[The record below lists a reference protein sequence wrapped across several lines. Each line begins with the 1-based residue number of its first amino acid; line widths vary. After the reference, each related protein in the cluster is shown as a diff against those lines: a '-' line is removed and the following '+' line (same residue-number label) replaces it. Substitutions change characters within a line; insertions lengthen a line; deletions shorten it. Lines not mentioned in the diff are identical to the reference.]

1 MSISCRL
8 LFRGFL
14 ACLLPILSLGAQGV
28 ERDTARLHD
37 LVVTATRT
45 PTSAAVPA
53 ATTVLRGDE
62 LRARGVHLVQ
72 DALRE
77 VPGVVLVQSG
87 SYGAVTSLFLRGG
100 ESDYV
105 KVLLD
110 GVPLNLPGGSLNLAD
125 LTTDDLDRI
134 EIVRGPVSVL
144 YGADAMSGVIQ
155 LFTRS
160 GGRRTSG
167 SMAYR
172 GGTFG
177 ASDIAGHLAGGTS
190 NTTLSLS
197 ASRTASNGTYSF
209 NSRYVN
215 RGGSARLDWGDDA
228 RGRVALTVRGEEVS
242 AGYPTDFAGVPRD
255 HNQQTTERRLSL
267 GLMGTRPFGATVT
280 GTVQGFAARLRAG
293 ATNRPDTPAD
303 TIGYGFDSDRQD
315 ITWRRGLD
323 ARIDVRRSALATFSL
338 GGGVEREEI
347 DAEGRVTQN
356 FGGGIVEDRT
366 VFAAQR
372 TTRHLDAQVITTLR
386 RSLTLQAGAR
396 ADANSAFGTFVTW
409 RAGASLQLAPATRI
423 WGAVGTA
430 FKAPT
435 FAELFADDPFEIGNP
450 ALRPERTRNAELAL
464 AQRLG
469 QRASL
474 EVTAFNQRFRD
485 LIQYVGAA
493 PGEPTYA
500 NLGAARSRGAEA
512 SLTLP
517 VTGGFSVRARWT
529 WLATEVSDSGAS
541 SSLAFRQGSPLLRR
555 PASSGGLT
563 AILRG
568 AGATLAGT
576 LTYFGRRDDVDY
588 RDFPAT
594 RTALPSYTIVDLSL
608 ELPLRRATDGV
619 SRIALTFRG
628 ENFFDAAFDQV
639 VGFPGR
645 GRTLLAGGQFRY

>member
-1 MSISCRL
+1 MSVRRHSRCL
-8 LFRGFL
+8 GLL
-14 ACLLPILSLGAQGV
+14 ACLLPILSLRAQATGP
-28 ERDTARLHD
+28 DTTRLGD
-37 LVVTATRT
+37 LVVTATRA
-45 PTSAAVPA
+45 PTSVAVPA

-62 LRARGVHLVQ
+62 LRARGVHFVQ

-77 VPGVVLVQSG
+77 VPGVVVVQVG

-134 EIVRGPVSVL
+134 EVVRGPVSVL

-160 GGRRTSG
+160 GGHRANG

-177 ASDIAGHLAGGTS
+177 TSAIDGHLAGGTS
-190 NTTLSLS
+190 TTSLSL
-197 ASRTASNGTYSF
+197 AGSRLASNGIYSF

-215 RGGSARLDWGDDA
+215 RAGSARLDWGNDA
-228 RGRVALTVRGEEVS
+228 RGRVVLTARGGDVA

-255 HNQQTTERRLSL
+255 RNQRTSERRLSL
-267 GLMGTRPFGATVT
+267 GLMGTRPLGGTVT
-280 GTVQGFAARLRAG
+280 GTLQGFASRLLAG

-303 TIGYGFDSDRQD
+303 TVGYGFDSDRQAV
-315 ITWRRGLD
+315 TWRRGVD
-323 ARIDVRRSALATFSL
+323 ARLDIRRSAQTTFSI
-338 GGGVEREEI
+338 GGGVEREQI
-347 DAEGRVTQN
+347 AATGRLVQN
-356 FGGGIVEDRT
+356 YGDGSFEQVSA
-366 VFAAQR
+366 FAAER
-372 TTRHLDAQVITTLR
+372 TTRHLDVQLIAAPHA
-386 RSLTLQAGAR
+386 SLALQFGAR
-396 ADANSAFGTFVTW
+396 LDDNSAFGTAVTW

-435 FAELFADDPFEIGNP
+435 FAELFAADLFEIGNP

-474 EVTAFNQRFRD
+474 EVTAFDQRFRD
-485 LIQYVGAA
+485 LIQYVGAV
-493 PGEPTYA
+493 PGEPTYV
-500 NLGAARSRGAEA
+500 NLGAARSRGVEA

-517 VTGGFSVRARWT
+517 ATSVLTVRAHWT
-529 WLATEVSDSGAS
+529 WLATEVSDSGAA
-541 SSLAFRQGSPLLRR
+541 SSLTFRQGSPLLRR

-563 AILRG
+563 AILRHPR
-568 AGATLAGT
+568 ATLAGT
-576 LTYFGRRDDVDY
+576 LTFVGRRDDVDY

-594 RTALPSYTIVDLSL
+594 RTALPSYTVVDLSL
-608 ELPLRRATDGV
+608 ELPVRRPNGGIPGID
-619 SRIALTFRG
+619 LTFRG
-628 ENFFDAAFDQV
+628 ENLFDTAFDQA

-645 GRTLLAGGQFRY
+645 GRTLFAGGQFRY